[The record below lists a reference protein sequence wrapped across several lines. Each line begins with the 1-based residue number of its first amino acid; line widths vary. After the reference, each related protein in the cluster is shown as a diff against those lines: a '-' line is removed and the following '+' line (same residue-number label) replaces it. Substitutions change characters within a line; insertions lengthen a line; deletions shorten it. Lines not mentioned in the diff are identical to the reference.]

1 VLAADEQYSCVKRL
15 SPGSGPWYIDN
26 IKAERGRRAPRSRM
40 TDKSPMTNDRKPLRS
55 SKSYGP
61 KDKDGFIHRSWMKSQ
76 GFPPDVFDGRPV
88 IGICNTWSEL
98 TPCNAGLRDVA
109 EHVKRGVWE
118 AGGLPLEFPAMSL
131 GETQMRPTAMLFRN
145 LLAMEVE
152 ESVRGNPIDAVVLLG
167 GCDKTTPGQLM
178 GAASVDL
185 PTIVVSSGPM
195 LNGKFRGRD
204 IGSGTDVWKFSEA
217 VRGGKM
223 SLDEF
228 MTAESGMSRTPG
240 TCMTMGS
247 ASTMACLMEAM
258 GIALPYNATAPAVDA
273 RRRRIAQESGRLI
286 VRMALEDV
294 RLSKVL
300 TRRAFDNAIRVLA
313 AIGGSTNAVL
323 HLLAI
328 AGRLGVPLEL
338 GDFDRL
344 SADVPLLVDLQ
355 PSGKFLMEDMHYAG
369 GLPAVMKELA
379 PRLHVSAAT
388 VWGETI
394 GDSFATAEC
403 FNREVIRTLAEPA
416 NPVSG
421 IWVLGGNLCPNG
433 AVLKPSAASRALFS
447 HRGRAVVFESIEDLR
462 ARIDDP
468 GLDVD
473 ANSVLVLKG
482 CGPRGYPGMPEVG
495 NMPLPRKLLEKG
507 VTDMLRISDARMSGT
522 AFGTVVL
529 HVAPEADAGGP
540 LAMVRDGD
548 EIQFDGPN
556 RRLDLLI
563 SPEELAARTKAWNKH
578 PPPQKYS
585 RGYYRLYVEHVMQAD
600 HGCDLDFL
608 IGSSGSIVERESH

>member
-1 VLAADEQYSCVKRL
+1 MRNGERGPGFAAD
-15 SPGSGPWYIDN
+15 GH
-26 IKAERGRRAPRSRM
+26 RRAM
-40 TDKSPMTNDRKPLRS
+40 TKDKQRLRS
-55 SKSYGP
+55 SQNYGGQ
-61 KDKDGFIHRSWMKSQ
+61 DKDGFIHRSWMKSQ
-76 GFPPDVFDGRPV
+76 GLPADVFDGRPV

-152 ESVRGNPIDAVVLLG
+152 ESIRGNPIDAVVLLG

-217 VRGGKM
+217 VRAGQM
-223 SLDEF
+223 PLADF
-228 MTAESGMSRTPG
+228 MAAESGMSRTPG

-247 ASTMACLMEAM
+247 ASTIACLMEAT
-258 GIALPYNATAPAVDA
+258 GVALPYNATAPAVDA
-273 RRRRIAQESGRLI
+273 HRRRIAHESGRLI
-286 VRMALEDV
+286 VRMAREDI
-294 RLSKVL
+294 RLSTIL
-300 TRRAFDNAIRVLA
+300 TRRAFENAIRVLG

-328 AGRLGVPLEL
+328 AGRLGVPLKLAE
-338 GDFDRL
+338 FDRL
-344 SADVPLLVDLQ
+344 SAEVPLLVDLQ
-355 PSGKFLMEDMHYAG
+355 PSGRFLMEDLHYAG
-369 GLPAVMKELA
+369 GLPAVMKELISLLHADA
-379 PRLHVSAAT
+379 PT
-388 VWGETI
+388 VWGQTI
-394 GDSFATAEC
+394 GESCAAAQC
-403 FNREVIRTLAEPA
+403 YNRQVIRTASEPA
-416 NPVSG
+416 SPVSG
-421 IWVLGGNLCPNG
+421 IWVLHGNLCPGG
-433 AVLKPSAASRALFS
+433 AVVKPSAASRSLFN

-468 GLDVD
+468 ALDVGAD
-473 ANSVLVLKG
+473 SILVLKG

-495 NMPLPRKLLEKG
+495 NMPLPRKLLEQG
-507 VTDMLRISDARMSGT
+507 VKDMVRISDARMSGT

-529 HVAPEADAGGP
+529 HVAPESEAGGP
-540 LAMVRDGD
+540 LAVVRDGD
-548 EIQFDGPN
+548 EILFDGPN
-556 RRLDLLI
+556 RRLELLVT
-563 SPEELAARTKAWNKH
+563 PQELAARIAAWNTSR
-578 PPPQKYS
+578 PPPKHS
-585 RGYYRLYVEHVMQAD
+585 RGYSRLYVEHVTQAD
-600 HGCDLDFL
+600 AGCDFDFL
-608 IGSSGSIVERESH
+608 TGGSGSVVDRESH

>member
-1 VLAADEQYSCVKRL
+1 MTT
-15 SPGSGPWYIDN
+15 DN
-26 IKAERGRRAPRSRM
+26 
-40 TDKSPMTNDRKPLRS
+40 KPLRS

-76 GFPPDVFDGRPV
+76 GFPPDAFDGRPV

-98 TPCNAGLRDVA
+98 TPCNAGLRDIA

-152 ESVRGNPIDAVVLLG
+152 ESIRANPIDAVVLLG

-185 PTIVVSSGPM
+185 PTMVVSSGPM

-204 IGSGTDVWKFSEA
+204 IGSGTDVWKFSES
-217 VRGGKM
+217 VRAGKM
-223 SLDEF
+223 SIDDF
-228 MTAESGMSRTPG
+228 MDAESGMSRTAG

-247 ASTMACLMEAM
+247 ASTIACLMETM
-258 GIALPYNATAPAVDA
+258 GVALPYNATAPAVDA
-273 RRRRIAQESGRLI
+273 RRRRIAHETGRLI
-286 VRMALEDV
+286 VSMALQDV

-300 TRRAFDNAIRVLA
+300 TRVAFENAIRVLG

-328 AGRLGVPLEL
+328 AGRLGVPLDL
-338 GDFDRL
+338 DDFDRL
-344 SADVPLLVDLQ
+344 SRDVPLLVDLQ
-355 PSGKFLMEDMHYAG
+355 PSGRFLMEDLHYAG
-369 GLPAVMKELA
+369 GLPAVLKELA
-379 PRLHVSAAT
+379 PLLHVNAAT
-388 VWGETI
+388 VWGQTI
-394 GDSFATAEC
+394 GESFAGAEC
-403 FNREVIRTLAEPA
+403 YNRDVVRTLAEPA
-416 NPVSG
+416 NSVSG
-421 IWVLGGNLCPNG
+421 IWVLKGNLCPGG
-433 AVLKPSAASRALFS
+433 AVIKPSAASPSLFN

-462 ARIDDP
+462 ARIDDSA
-468 GLDVD
+468 LDVD

-495 NMPLPRKLLEKG
+495 NMPLPRKLLERG
-507 VTDMLRISDARMSGT
+507 VQDMLRISDARMSGT

-529 HVAPEADAGGP
+529 HVAPESDAGGP
-540 LAMVRDGD
+540 LALVRNGD
-548 EIQFDGPN
+548 EILFDGPN
-556 RRLDLLI
+556 RRLELLV
-563 SPEELAARTKAWNKH
+563 SPEDLAVRAATWKQRQ
-578 PPPQKYS
+578 PPPKYS
-585 RGYYRLYVEHVMQAD
+585 RGYYRLYLEHVLQAD
-600 HGCDLDFL
+600 RGCDLDFL
-608 IGSSGSIVERESH
+608 TGCSGSTVDRESH

>member
-1 VLAADEQYSCVKRL
+1 
-15 SPGSGPWYIDN
+15 
-26 IKAERGRRAPRSRM
+26 M
-40 TDKSPMTNDRKPLRS
+40 TTDKKPLRS
-55 SKSYGP
+55 TKSYGP

-76 GFPPDVFDGRPV
+76 GFPADVFDGRPV

-109 EHVKRGVWE
+109 EQVKRGVWE

-152 ESVRGNPIDAVVLLG
+152 ESIRGNPIDAVVLLG

-185 PTIVVSSGPM
+185 PTMVVSSGPM

-217 VRGGKM
+217 VRAGEM
-223 SLDEF
+223 SLGDF
-228 MTAESGMSRTPG
+228 MGAESGMSRTAG

-258 GIALPYNATAPAVDA
+258 GIALPFNATAPAVDA
-273 RRRRIAQESGRLI
+273 RRRTIGHETGRLI
-286 VRMALEDV
+286 VRMARDDV

-300 TRRAFDNAIRVLA
+300 ARNSFENAIRVMA

-328 AGRLGVPLEL
+328 AGRLGVRLEL
-338 GDFDRL
+338 ADFDRL

-355 PSGKFLMEDMHYAG
+355 PSGRFLMEDLHYAG

-379 PRLHVSAAT
+379 PLLHGDARTAWGQEIGEGFAA
-388 VWGETI
+388 
-394 GDSFATAEC
+394 AEC
-403 FNREVIRTLAEPA
+403 YNREVIHTLATPA

-421 IWVLGGNLCPNG
+421 IWVLSGNLCPNG
-433 AVLKPSAASRALFS
+433 AVIKPSAASPALFC
-447 HRGRAVVFESIEDLR
+447 HRGAAVVFESIEDLR

-468 GLDVD
+468 NLRVD

-482 CGPRGYPGMPEVG
+482 CGPKGYPGMPEVG
-495 NMPLPRKLLEKG
+495 NMPLPRKLLESG
-507 VTDMLRISDARMSGT
+507 VRDMLRISDARMSGT

-529 HVAPEADAGGP
+529 HVAPESDAGGP
-540 LAMVRDGD
+540 LALVQDGD
-548 EIQFDGPN
+548 EILFDGPN
-556 RRLDLLI
+556 RRLELVV
-563 SPEELAARTKAWNKH
+563 SPEVLAARADLWKRSQ
-578 PPPQKYS
+578 PPQKYS
-585 RGYYRLYVEHVMQAD
+585 RGYYRLYVDHVLQAD
-600 HGCDLDFL
+600 RGCDLDFL
-608 IGSSGSIVERESH
+608 IGASGSTVDRESH